1 MMLID
6 QIQQY
11 SDDELEL
18 EVDNAVRKLRPQQRK
33 IIEIYA
39 TGEHTLKSSAEQA
52 GFKTGSAASNV
63 VKSPAGAWA
72 LQVLREYHARKSN
85 VSAEW
90 KRNRLRDIVNI
101 AMTAE
106 KPDLRSAVS
115 AIGELN
121 KMSGDHAITR
131 QKVEHTLVAARV
143 ELDSLDM
150 ELLAKLHHTLENH
163 DGRIIEGTVT
173 QTPRDTE
180 QS

>member
-18 EVDNAVRKLRPQQRK
+18 EVENAVRKLRPQQRR
-33 IIEIYA
+33 IIEVYA
-39 TGEHTLKSSAEQA
+39 TGEHTLTRASKEAGFTSSAP
-52 GFKTGSAASNV
+52 AS
-63 VKSPAGAWA
+63 KAIQSPAGAWA

-85 VSAEW
+85 VTAEW

-101 AMTAE
+101 ALTQE
-106 KPDLRSAVS
+106 KPDLKAAVS

-131 QKVEHTLVAARV
+131 QKVEHTLVAAHV

-150 ELLAKLHHTLENH
+150 ELLSKLHHTLQNH
-163 DGRIIEGTVT
+163 DRRIIEGTT
-173 QTPRDTE
+173 SPTPEDTE
-180 QS
+180 